1 MHLFTKRGQFR
12 EDDVIFFSISH
23 ISTTKEQNDR
33 LESNI
38 LNFKI
43 LQIIYK
49 FITANVKFI
58 HHAN

>member
-1 MHLFTKRGQFR
+1 MHLFTKSGQFR